1 MTVFLTSLLCQWDKN
16 VFLLQTTELANK
28 ALQVSPYSGA
38 AYGALVFVLG
48 AIAYLTWKQ
57 KNELESRHY
66 DFLSKVLGVMQ
77 MVESKMEMITPIK
90 DDVQDLQR
98 RMENI
103 EGRIDDID
111 DAITEIDKSL
121 G

>member
-1 MTVFLTSLLCQWDKN
+1 M
-16 VFLLQTTELANK
+16 FLLQTAELANK

-48 AIAYLTWKQ
+48 AIAYLTWKR
-57 KNELESRHY
+57 KNKLESRHY
-66 DFLSKVLGVMQ
+66 DFLNKVLGVMQ

-90 DDVQDLQR
+90 DDVKDLQR
-98 RMENI
+98 RAESI
-103 EGRIDDID
+103 ESRIDDIED
-111 DAITEIDKSL
+111 SINDIDKTI